1 MVWRPNFKMNCKLY
15 SPLCVLL
22 VGLSLP
28 LGVAA
33 QSDGNDVSLGDLARS
48 YRKSQGAPAR
58 TLIDNDN
65 LLQVMDEVQARKL
78 AGGLLFSFDSSGKS
92 FQVSSPDGTCSLSF
106 SAQAT
111 SLVSAPFAAHDLPD
125 SELVKLEGPAIID
138 GDRLQVS
145 VHNGSAWDLREITVA
160 LTILRP
166 RDLTTA
172 DIGPAKLVPAAG
184 EGIVSPEKRPDVTVL
199 YHLKA
204 AAAPLTTTVFQG
216 SLDTA
221 PSADQEWHWAIVQAK
236 GIAPTTP
243 AQGMVGGEERKINS
257 LLTTDH

>member
-111 SLVSAPFAAHDLPD
+111 SLVSAPFAVRDLPD

-145 VHNGSAWDLREITVA
+145 VHNGSAW
-160 LTILRP
+160 
-166 RDLTTA
+166 
-172 DIGPAKLVPAAG
+172 
-184 EGIVSPEKRPDVTVL
+184 
-199 YHLKA
+199 
-204 AAAPLTTTVFQG
+204 
-216 SLDTA
+216 
-221 PSADQEWHWAIVQAK
+221 
-236 GIAPTTP
+236 
-243 AQGMVGGEERKINS
+243 
-257 LLTTDH
+257 

>member
-1 MVWRPNFKMNCKLY
+1 MNCKQY
-15 SPLCVLL
+15 SAWFLL
-22 VGLSLP
+22 LAGLSIP
-28 LGVAA
+28 VGAVA
-33 QSDGNDVSLGDLARS
+33 QSDGNDISLGDLARS
-48 YRKSQGAPAR
+48 YRKSPGPPAR

-78 AGGLLFSFDSSGKS
+78 AGGLLFSFDGLGKS

-111 SLVSAPFAAHDLPD
+111 SLLSAPFAARDLPD
-125 SELVKLEGPAIID
+125 NELGKLEGPAIID

-160 LTILRP
+160 LTILRSP
-166 RDLTTA
+166 DMTTA
-172 DIGPAKLVPAAG
+172 DVGASKLVPAAA
-184 EGIVSPEKRPDVTVL
+184 ESIVSMEKRPDVTVL

-216 SLDTA
+216 SLDT
-221 PSADQEWHWAIVQAK
+221 PLSPDQEWHWAIVQAR
-236 GIAPTTP
+236 GIAPASP
-243 AQGMVGGEERKINS
+243 AQGMAGGQKPSINS
-257 LLTTDH
+257 LLTTAH

>member
-1 MVWRPNFKMNCKLY
+1 MNCKHY
-15 SPLCVLL
+15 SSLCVLL

-28 LGVAA
+28 IGMAA
-33 QSDGNDVSLGDLARS
+33 QSDGNDIPLGDLARS

-65 LLQVMDEVQARKL
+65 LSQVMDEVQARKL
-78 AGGLLFSFDSSGKS
+78 AGGLLFSFDGSGKS

-111 SLVSAPFAAHDLPD
+111 SLLSAPFAARDLPN

-138 GDRLQVS
+138 GNSLQVS

-166 RDLTTA
+166 PATA
-172 DIGPAKLVPAAG
+172 DTDPAKLVPATG
-184 EGIVSPEKRPDVTVL
+184 ESIVFT
-199 YHLKA
+199 
-204 AAAPLTTTVFQG
+204 
-216 SLDTA
+216 
-221 PSADQEWHWAIVQAK
+221 
-236 GIAPTTP
+236 
-243 AQGMVGGEERKINS
+243 
-257 LLTTDH
+257 

>member
-1 MVWRPNFKMNCKLY
+1 MGRDVKMNCKQY
-15 SPLCVLL
+15 SALFLL
-22 VGLSLP
+22 LAGLSVP
-28 LGVAA
+28 VSAVA
-33 QSDGNDVSLGDLARS
+33 QSDGNDISLGDLARS
-48 YRKSQGAPAR
+48 YRKNQGAPAR

-78 AGGLLFSFDSSGKS
+78 AGGGLLFSFDEVGKS

-111 SLVSAPFAAHDLPD
+111 SLLSAPFAARDLPD

-166 RDLTTA
+166 PDMTTA
-172 DIGPAKLVPAAG
+172 DIGAAKLVPAAG
-184 EGIVSPEKRPDVTVL
+184 ESIVTTEKHPDVTVL

-204 AAAPLTTTVFQG
+204 AAAPLTTTLFQG
-216 SLDTA
+216 NLETA
-221 PSADQEWHWAIVQAK
+221 PSADQEWHWAIVQARRI
-236 GIAPTTP
+236 GPTTP
-243 AQGMVGGEERKINS
+243 VQGIVGGEEKKINS
-257 LLTTDH
+257 LLAPDH

>member
-1 MVWRPNFKMNCKLY
+1 MNLKQY
-15 SPLCVLL
+15 SSLLLLL
-22 VGLSLP
+22 VSLSLP
-28 LGVAA
+28 VGAVA
-33 QSDGNDVSLGDLARS
+33 QSDGNDISLGDLARS
-48 YRKSQGAPAR
+48 YRKSQGPAAH

-65 LLQVMDEVQARKL
+65 LSQVMDEVQARKL
-78 AGGLLFSFDSSGKS
+78 AGGLLFSFDGLGKS

-111 SLVSAPFAAHDLPD
+111 SLLSTPFAARDLPD

-160 LTILRP
+160 ITILRP
-166 RDLTTA
+166 PDMTTA
-172 DIGPAKLVPAAG
+172 DYGPAKLLPAAG
-184 EGIVSPEKRPDVTVL
+184 ESIVSTEKRPDMTVL

-216 SLDTA
+216 SLDAT
-221 PSADQEWHWAIVQAK
+221 PSADQEWHWAIVQAR
-236 GIAPTTP
+236 GIAPASP
-243 AQGMVGGEERKINS
+243 AQGMISEQKPSINS
-257 LLTTDH
+257 LLTTGH

>member
-1 MVWRPNFKMNCKLY
+1 MNCKQY
-15 SPLCVLL
+15 SALVLL
-22 VGLSLP
+22 LAGLSIP
-28 LGVAA
+28 VSAVA
-33 QSDGNDVSLGDLARS
+33 QSDSDISLGDLARS

-78 AGGLLFSFDSSGKS
+78 AGGLLFSFDGLGKS

-111 SLVSAPFAAHDLPD
+111 SLLSAPFAARDLPD

-166 RDLTTA
+166 PDMTTA
-172 DIGPAKLVPAAG
+172 DYGPAKLVPAAG
-184 EGIVSPEKRPDVTVL
+184 ASIVSTEMRSDVTVIS
-199 YHLKA
+199 HLNA
-204 AAAPLTTTVFQG
+204 AAATLTTTVSQR
-216 SLDTA
+216 SLTTP
-221 PSADQEWHWAIVQAK
+221 PSCDQE
-236 GIAPTTP
+236 
-243 AQGMVGGEERKINS
+243 R
-257 LLTTDH
+257 

>member
-1 MVWRPNFKMNCKLY
+1 MGRDVKMNCKQY
-15 SPLCVLL
+15 SALFLL
-22 VGLSLP
+22 LAGLSVP
-28 LGVAA
+28 VSAVA
-33 QSDGNDVSLGDLARS
+33 QSDGNDISLGDLARS
-48 YRKSQGAPAR
+48 YRKSQGPPAR

-78 AGGLLFSFDSSGKS
+78 AGGLLFSFDGLGKS

-111 SLVSAPFAAHDLPD
+111 SLLSAPFAARDLPD

-166 RDLTTA
+166 PDMTTA
-172 DIGPAKLVPAAG
+172 DYGPAKLVPAAG
-184 EGIVSPEKRPDVTVL
+184 ESIVSTEKRSDVTVL

-221 PSADQEWHWAIVQAK
+221 PSSDQEWHWAIVQAR
-236 GIAPTTP
+236 GIAPASP
-243 AQGMVGGEERKINS
+243 AQGMIIGEERKITS
-257 LLTTDH
+257 LLTTGH

>member
-1 MVWRPNFKMNCKLY
+1 MNCKQY
-15 SPLCVLL
+15 SAWFLL
-22 VGLSLP
+22 LAGLSLP
-28 LGVAA
+28 LGSVA
-33 QSDGNDVSLGDLARS
+33 QSDSNDISLGDLARS
-48 YRKSQGAPAR
+48 YRKSQAPPAR

-78 AGGLLFSFDSSGKS
+78 AGGLLFSFDGLGKS

-111 SLVSAPFAAHDLPD
+111 SLLSAPFAARDLPD
-125 SELVKLEGPAIID
+125 SELGKLEGPAIID
-138 GDRLQVS
+138 GNRLQVS

-160 LTILRP
+160 LTILRQP
-166 RDLTTA
+166 DMTAALDL
-172 DIGPAKLVPAAG
+172 AKLVPAAG
-184 EGIVSPEKRPDVTVL
+184 ESIVSAEKRPDVTVL

-221 PSADQEWHWAIVQAK
+221 LGAEQEWHWAIVQAR
-236 GIAPTTP
+236 GIAPAAPAPPISP
-243 AQGMVGGEERKINS
+243 AQGMVGGEERRINS
-257 LLTTDH
+257 LLTTGH

>member
-1 MVWRPNFKMNCKLY
+1 MNRKQSLA
-15 SPLCVLL
+15 LLLLL
-22 VGLSLP
+22 VGLALP
-28 LGVAA
+28 VRAAA
-33 QSDGNDVSLGDLARS
+33 QSDGNDISLGDLARS
-48 YRKSQGAPAR
+48 YRKSQGPPAR

-78 AGGLLFSFDSSGKS
+78 AGGLLFSFDGLGKS

-111 SLVSAPFAAHDLPD
+111 SLLSAPFAARDLPD
-125 SELVKLEGPAIID
+125 SELGKLEGPAIID

-160 LTILRP
+160 LTILRSP
-166 RDLTTA
+166 DMIPA
-172 DIGPAKLVPAAG
+172 DIDPAKLVPAGG
-184 EGIVSPEKRPDVTVL
+184 ESIVSAEKRPDVTVL

-216 SLDTA
+216 TLDTA
-221 PSADQEWHWAIVQAK
+221 LSTEQEWHWAIVQAR
-236 GIAPTTP
+236 GIAPAPP
-243 AQGMVGGEERKINS
+243 AQGMAGGEERRTNS
-257 LLTTDH
+257 LLTTGH

>member
-1 MVWRPNFKMNCKLY
+1 MNCKQY
-15 SPLCVLL
+15 SSVVLL
-22 VGLSLP
+22 LAGLSIP
-28 LGVAA
+28 LGAVA
-33 QSDGNDVSLGDLARS
+33 QSDGNEISLGDLARS
-48 YRKSQGAPAR
+48 YRKSQAPPAR

-78 AGGLLFSFDSSGKS
+78 AGGLLFSFDGLGKS

-111 SLVSAPFAAHDLPD
+111 SLLSAPFAARDLPD
-125 SELVKLEGPAIID
+125 SELGKLVGPATID

-160 LTILRP
+160 VTILRSP
-166 RDLTTA
+166 DMITA
-172 DIGPAKLVPAAG
+172 EIDPAKLVPAA
-184 EGIVSPEKRPDVTVL
+184 EESIVSAEKRPDITVL

-216 SLDTA
+216 TLDT
-221 PSADQEWHWAIVQAK
+221 PLSTEQEWHWAIVQAR
-236 GIAPTTP
+236 GIAPASP
-243 AQGMVGGEERKINS
+243 AQGMVSAQTPSINS
-257 LLTTDH
+257 LLTTGH

>member
-1 MVWRPNFKMNCKLY
+1 MNCKQY
-15 SPLCVLL
+15 SVVFLL
-22 VGLSLP
+22 LAGLSIP
-28 LGVAA
+28 VGAVA
-33 QSDGNDVSLGDLARS
+33 QSDSNDISLGDLARS
-48 YRKSQGAPAR
+48 YRKSQAPPAR

-78 AGGLLFSFDSSGKS
+78 AGGLLFSFDGLGKS

-111 SLVSAPFAAHDLPD
+111 SLVSAPFAARDLPD
-125 SELVKLEGPAIID
+125 SELGKLEGPAIID
-138 GDRLQVS
+138 GNRLQVS

-166 RDLTTA
+166 PDLTTM
-172 DIGPAKLVPAAG
+172 DINPAKLAPA
-184 EGIVSPEKRPDVTVL
+184 EGVSIASAEKRPDVTVL

-216 SLDTA
+216 TLDTA
-221 PSADQEWHWAIVQAK
+221 LGTEQEWHWAIVQAR
-236 GIAPTTP
+236 GIAPAPPAPPVSP
-243 AQGMVGGEERKINS
+243 AQGMVNGEERRINS
-257 LLTTDH
+257 LLTTGH

>member
-1 MVWRPNFKMNCKLY
+1 MNCKLY
-15 SPLCVLL
+15 SSWCVLL

-28 LGVAA
+28 IGMAA
-33 QSDGNDVSLGDLARS
+33 QSDGNDIPLGDLARS
-48 YRKSQGAPAR
+48 YGKTQGAPAR

-78 AGGLLFSFDSSGKS
+78 AGGLLFSFDGVGKS

-106 SAQAT
+106 SEQAT
-111 SLVSAPFAAHDLPD
+111 WLVSAPFAARDLPET
-125 SELVKLEGPAIID
+125 ELGKLEGPAIID

-145 VHNGSAWDLREITVA
+145 VHNGSPWELREITVA

-166 RDLTTA
+166 RDSTTA

-184 EGIVSPEKRPDVTVL
+184 ESIVSTEKRPDVTVL

-216 SLDTA
+216 TLDT
-221 PSADQEWHWAIVQAK
+221 PLSTEQEWHWAIVQAR
-236 GIAPTTP
+236 GIAPVSP
-243 AQGMVGGEERKINS
+243 AQGMVSAQTPSINS
-257 LLTTDH
+257 LL

>member
-1 MVWRPNFKMNCKLY
+1 
-15 SPLCVLL
+15 
-22 VGLSLP
+22 
-28 LGVAA
+28 
-33 QSDGNDVSLGDLARS
+33 
-48 YRKSQGAPAR
+48 
-58 TLIDNDN
+58 
-65 LLQVMDEVQARKL
+65 MDEVQARKL

-111 SLVSAPFAAHDLPD
+111 SLVSAPFAARDLPD

-204 AAAPLTTTVFQG
+204 AAAPLT
-216 SLDTA
+216 A
-221 PSADQEWHWAIVQAK
+221 PSADQEWHWAIVQAR

>member
-1 MVWRPNFKMNCKLY
+1 M
-15 SPLCVLL
+15 
-22 VGLSLP
+22 
-28 LGVAA
+28 
-33 QSDGNDVSLGDLARS
+33 
-48 YRKSQGAPAR
+48 
-58 TLIDNDN
+58 
-65 LLQVMDEVQARKL
+65 
-78 AGGLLFSFDSSGKS
+78 
-92 FQVSSPDGTCSLSF
+92 
-106 SAQAT
+106 
-111 SLVSAPFAAHDLPD
+111 
-125 SELVKLEGPAIID
+125 
-138 GDRLQVS
+138 
-145 VHNGSAWDLREITVA
+145 
-160 LTILRP
+160 RP

-221 PSADQEWHWAIVQAK
+221 PSADQEWHWAIVQAR

>member
-1 MVWRPNFKMNCKLY
+1 MNCKHY
-15 SPLCVLL
+15 SSLCVLL

-28 LGVAA
+28 IGMAA
-33 QSDGNDVSLGDLARS
+33 QSDGNDIPLGDLARS

-78 AGGLLFSFDSSGKS
+78 AGGLLFSFDGSGKS

-111 SLVSAPFAAHDLPD
+111 SLVSAPFAARDLPD

-145 VHNGSAWDLREITVA
+145 VHNGTAWDLREITVA

-172 DIGPAKLVPAAG
+172 DMGAAKLVPAAG
-184 EGIVSPEKRPDVTVL
+184 ESIVTTEKHPDVTVL

-204 AAAPLTTTVFQG
+204 AAAPLTTTLFQG
-216 SLDTA
+216 NLETA
-221 PSADQEWHWAIVQAK
+221 PSADQEWHWAIVQAR
-236 GIAPTTP
+236 GIAPASP
-243 AQGMVGGEERKINS
+243 AQGMVSAQTPSINS
-257 LLTTDH
+257 LLTTGH